1 MKLNKL
7 EQERYDFFKE
17 QLNKYET
24 KEEKLEYLETVLFST
39 EMIDR
44 WSETD
49 GANFIALNKLIK
61 ELKEE

>member
-24 KEEKLEYLETVLFST
+24 KEQKLEYLETVLFST

-49 GANFIALNKLIK
+49 GADFIALNKLIK

>member
-24 KEEKLEYLETVLFST
+24 KEQKLEYLETVLFST